1 MTSLVPVIL
10 LSVCHYHLLIILVL
24 LTPLTTHGGNQENRK
39 MCGKFSHLTLPP
51 LPSPISKAPL
61 IEHVLQVAWPTLHL
75 LITFLILW
83 GLHHIFSDTL
93 LITADGRDIFFSG
106 LPIGFSLHHSHGTG
120 TILLCNISICL
131 LILLGFL
138 HCQLL
143 ESLGSFIVE

>member
-24 LTPLTTHGGNQENRK
+24 LTPLTTHGGNQETEDVWEV
-39 MCGKFSHLTLPP
+39 FSSYFTT

-93 LITADGRDIFFSG
+93 LITADRRDIFFSG